1 MRKVIPIGLSV
12 SSIDK
17 AQKEILEISERWEK
31 VAKTVLNELAKR
43 GYDKASVKFLKV
55 IYAGDVGQID
65 ISTEVTG
72 KDVTIRAKG
81 EKVLFI
87 EFGTGIKYENPHMK
101 DFGFA
106 AGMYGKGQGKN
117 PHGWF
122 YKGQPTNSDPSD
134 TEPAIRRRKDGS
146 TYESTSVMH
155 TFGSPANMPM
165 YETQKELEDEL
176 SEIVR
181 EAWNGK

>member
-65 ISTEVTG
+65 ISTEVTD

-87 EFGTGIKYENPHMK
+87 EFGAGIRYENEHMH
-101 DFGFA
+101 DYGFH
-106 AGMYGKGQGKN
+106 AGSYGKRGLSQK
-117 PHGWF
+117 GW
-122 YKGQPTNSDPSD
+122 YY
-134 TEPAIRRRKDGS
+134 DGS
-146 TYESTSVMH
+146 LGDNPPQDTDVAMSPKLRDRGLIHTY
-155 TFGSPANMPM
+155 GSPANMPM